1 MNARSFLDTNVILSA
16 FDQASPRKARISRQ
30 LITDGVE
37 GKQSIISYQVV
48 QEFVNVALKAFRIVL
63 VRADLESFLLT
74 AMFPMAAISPS
85 SHLVMQALQ
94 VQAAHRIAW
103 YDSLIV
109 AAALQGNCRILYTE
123 DMQHG
128 QRFGDLVVHDP
139 FL

>member
-1 MNARSFLDTNVILSA
+1 MNARSFLDTNVILYA